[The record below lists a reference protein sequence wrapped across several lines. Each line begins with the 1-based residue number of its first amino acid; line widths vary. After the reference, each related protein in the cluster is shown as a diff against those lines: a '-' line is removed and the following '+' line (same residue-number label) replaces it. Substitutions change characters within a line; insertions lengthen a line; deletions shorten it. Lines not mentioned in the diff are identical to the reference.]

1 MIDQLDAEVSLEVER
16 ALAGLALAQ
25 SRFAG
30 SGEDIFRRFFAFAA
44 SRVQAW
50 RDLRWQGTRLATLKS
65 LPVLE
70 RADVAA
76 NPARFVADEDCRHV
90 VRRTTSG
97 TTGALLTIGYDVCAQ
112 HVLNTLLY
120 ATVFEQHFPAVLAAI
135 EPGAVSVGLVTNKPT
150 RGSSTALLPFI
161 GATTW
166 RRFQLRNEAELD
178 SLVAAEP
185 PIIYGK
191 PMYIRELA
199 DRLSERHVR
208 VKPACILTS
217 GERLYD
223 DDRVAIGEAF
233 GVGIV
238 DALVTAE
245 CGIVAVSRLD
255 QPQLQVLSD
264 LVVVEVQTE
273 DGEIR
278 DQGFGELIVTSAFN
292 WFNPFLRYRTGDV
305 GWLHRQRDGRQAI
318 EGVRRR
324 KEYAQLGPLAIETRE
339 LELHLVRHGIWDYR
353 LRVVGDCAFLIW
365 SGAVAT
371 PDRSAEVGRLV
382 ARLLK
387 TATCRVRRVASVTRP
402 GAKRLRYP
410 AGGRGFAS
418 VAT

>member
-1 MIDQLDAEVSLEVER
+1 MIDRLDAEVSLEVER

-25 SRFAG
+25 WRFAG
-30 SGEDIFRRFFAFAA
+30 NGEEIFRRFFAFTA

-50 RDLRWQGTRLATLKS
+50 RDLRWQGSRLATLKS

-70 RADVAA
+70 RASVAA
-76 NPARFVADEDCRHV
+76 SPARFVADADSRHV
-90 VRRTTSG
+90 VKRTTSG
-97 TTGALLTIGYDVCAQ
+97 TTGALLTIEYDVCAQ
-112 HVLNTLLY
+112 YVLNTLLY
-120 ATVFEQHFPAVLAAI
+120 ATVFERHFPSVLAAL
-135 EPGAVSVGLVTNKPT
+135 EPGALSVALVTNKPN
-150 RGSSTALLPFI
+150 RESSTVLLPFL

-166 RRFQLRNEAELD
+166 RRFQLRSDAELD
-178 SLVAAEP
+178 SLAAAEP

-199 DRLSERHVR
+199 DKLFERQVR

-233 GVGIV
+233 GVGLV

-245 CGIVAVSRLD
+245 CGIVAVSGLD

-264 LVVVEVQTE
+264 LVVVEVQTD

-278 DQGFGELIVTSAFN
+278 DHGFGELIVTSAFN

-305 GWLHRQRDGRQAI
+305 GWLHRLRDGRQAI
-318 EGVRRR
+318 EGVRRGR
-324 KEYAQLGPLAIETRE
+324 EHAELGPSAIETRE
-339 LELHLVRHGIWDYR
+339 LELRLLRHGIWDYR
-353 LRVVGDCAFLIW
+353 LRVVGDRAFLIW
-365 SGAVAT
+365 SGAAAM
-371 PDRSAEVGRLV
+371 PDHSADFGHLV

-387 TATCRVRRVASVTRP
+387 IASCRVRRVASVTRP

-410 AGGRGFAS
+410 ARGKEAAR
-418 VAT
+418 VAA